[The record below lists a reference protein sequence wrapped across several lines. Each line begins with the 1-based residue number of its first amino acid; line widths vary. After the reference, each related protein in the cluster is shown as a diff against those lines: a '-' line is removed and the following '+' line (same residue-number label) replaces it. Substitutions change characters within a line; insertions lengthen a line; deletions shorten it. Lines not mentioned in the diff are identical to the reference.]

1 MLHGVL
7 LTSTLSE
14 YRGVYQHG
22 KQSSSAERLCS
33 VSADRHQGRTI
44 GNHDGSSSEG
54 DEMFMLEIAERPRDR
69 FACRSQACGNLLMRQ
84 GDSDLICLVCLLFIR
99 RPVQEEAGQLLMGGG

>member
-22 KQSSSAERLCS
+22 KRSNSPS
-33 VSADRHQGRTI
+33 VSADRHQGRAI
-44 GNHDGSSSEG
+44 GNHDGGSSKSN
-54 DEMFMLEIAERPRDR
+54 EMFMLEIAERPGDR
-69 FACRSQACGNLLMRQ
+69 LTCRSQACGNLLMGQ
-84 GDSDLICLVCLLFIR
+84 GHSDLICFFSLLFIR